1 MGIKIITEVQR
12 EKDKEIF
19 IYIYII
25 NKILLLTSL

>member
-12 EKDKEIF
+12 EKDKQIF

-25 NKILLLTSL
+25 NKILLLTLL